1 MNDWDATDYAA
12 KDNVLRV
19 VRLEAEALF
28 AMAEDS
34 DSWTAATACPQWE
47 VRDVAG
53 HLIDVTESY
62 FAAFQAAA
70 TGADVDEAL
79 GLKVMR
85 ERLDE
90 GAKSHR
96 ELSQG
101 EAMERLRSD
110 FDKMMELCAALGPDE
125 WGGQRITHKFMGPLP
140 AFFYP
145 VFQLMDY
152 SVHGWDI
159 RQGTGRA
166 HGLAGDTADLL
177 VPFMFIVWQATTQV
191 LADSEALAVGI
202 RVSGR
207 NAVDYLVNITSE
219 GLSYAQEDV
228 SGMPA
233 VIEFDPG
240 SLVLTAFGRV
250 NAGTIRGDRAVAD
263 RFLNSFFRI

>member
-1 MNDWDATDYAA
+1 MNDWDATNYAA
-12 KDNVLRV
+12 KENLLRVLR
-19 VRLEAEALF
+19 READALF
-28 AMAEDS
+28 EMAENGP
-34 DSWTAATACPQWE
+34 WTGKTACTEWE
-47 VRDVAG
+47 TRDIVG

-62 FAAFQAAA
+62 FVGFDAARSGA
-70 TGADVDEAL
+70 TVADAL
-79 GLKVMR
+79 GVRVMQD
-85 ERLDE
+85 RLDE
-90 GAKSHR
+90 GAKEHR
-96 ELSQG
+96 GLTQA
-101 EAMERLRSD
+101 EAVDRLRTD
-110 FDKMMELCAALGPDE
+110 FAKMMEICEALGPEE
-125 WGGQRITHKFMGPLP
+125 WGGLIVTHKYMGPLP

-152 SVHGWDI
+152 GVHGWDI

-166 HGLAGDTADLL
+166 HGLVGDTADML
-177 VPFMFIVWQATTQV
+177 VPFMFILWQATTEV
-191 LADSEALAVGI
+191 PADSEALALGV

>member
-1 MNDWDATDYAA
+1 MNDSDATDYAA

-28 AMAEDS
+28 GMAEVS
-34 DSWTAATACPQWE
+34 DSWTAATACPEWE
-47 VRDVAG
+47 VRDVVG

-62 FAAFQAAA
+62 FTAFRAAA
-70 TGADVDEAL
+70 TGQDVDKPL

-96 ELSQG
+96 DLAQG
-101 EAMERLRSD
+101 EAMERLRAD
-110 FDKMMELCAALGPDE
+110 FFKMVELCAALGPDE
-125 WGGQRITHKFMGPLP
+125 WGGQQITHKSMGPLP

-177 VPFMFIVWQATTQV
+177 VPFMFILWQATTEGRPTV
-191 LADSEALAVGI
+191 RRSPSA
-202 RVSGR
+202 SGF
-207 NAVDYLVNITSE
+207 
-219 GLSYAQEDV
+219 
-228 SGMPA
+228 PA
-233 VIEFDPG
+233 ATP
-240 SLVLTAFGRV
+240 ST
-250 NAGTIRGDRAVAD
+250 TW
-263 RFLNSFFRI
+263 

>member
-1 MNDWDATDYAA
+1 M
-12 KDNVLRV
+12 
-19 VRLEAEALF
+19 
-28 AMAEDS
+28 
-34 DSWTAATACPQWE
+34 
-47 VRDVAG
+47 
-53 HLIDVTESY
+53 TESY
-62 FAAFQAAA
+62 FTGFHAAA
-70 TGADVDEAL
+70 TGQDVDKPQD
-79 GLKVMR
+79 LKVMR

-96 ELSQG
+96 DLAQG
-101 EAMERLRSD
+101 EAMERLRAD
-110 FDKMMELCAALGPDE
+110 FSKMMELCAALGPDE
-125 WGGQRITHKFMGPLP
+125 WGGQQIRHKFMGPLP

-177 VPFMFIVWQATTQV
+177 VPFMFILWQATTEAP
-191 LADSEALAVGI
+191 ADGEALAVGI
-202 RVSGR
+202 SVSGR
-207 NAVDYLVNITSE
+207 IAVNYLVNITSE